1 MAKKRS
7 AKKKSA
13 GSDFGEFKLVG
24 ELLTEAVRAG
34 ASDVHLGGRPG
45 DQATVRFRKDGA
57 LHEVQRYSA
66 KEHGAMAEQLRAMCH
81 LDPDEHTRPQ
91 DGRIM
96 ATIDGEAVD
105 FRVNLSPC
113 VLGDSITVR
122 VLHHRAV
129 SLNLED
135 YHYSQ
140 PVLDCLG
147 KLTTTPHG
155 LFVLTGPTGTG
166 KTTTLYCVLKRIA
179 AGGHSKVITIEDP
192 VEFVID
198 GVEQSAIRPQ
208 AGATFPSLLRSSLRS
223 DPDVLMVGEIRDN
236 ETAHVIHQAAL
247 TGHLVLT
254 TLHTNFAPEVATRLI
269 NIGVPPFLVSSC
281 LIGTMSQRLVRRLRG
296 DHRQPDPDAHEKLR
310 LLQADERWFGQTF
323 YRPAGDPPD
332 EANGYR
338 GRIPINDVML
348 VDADIRK
355 MITRKADNREFAQ
368 AMRDKGMLTML
379 DDGLTKAAAGE
390 TSLDELLKVGLV
402 GEWFA

>member
-1 MAKKRS
+1 MVKKKS
-7 AKKKSA
+7 GKKKSA
-13 GSDFGEFKLVG
+13 GGDFGEFKLVG
-24 ELLTEAVRAG
+24 ELLSEAVRAG
-34 ASDVHLGGRPG
+34 ASDVHLAGRPG
-45 DQATVRFRKDGA
+45 DQAAVRFRKDGA
-57 LHEVQRYSA
+57 LHEVRRHSA
-66 KEHGAMAEQLRAMCH
+66 KEHAAMAEQLRAMCQ
-81 LDPDEHTRPQ
+81 LDPDEHARPQ

-96 ATIDGEAVD
+96 ATIDGEPVD
-105 FRVNLSPC
+105 FRVNLAPC
-113 VLGDSITVR
+113 VLGDSITLR
-122 VLHHRAV
+122 VLHRRAV
-129 SLNLED
+129 SLDITD

-147 KLTTTPHG
+147 KLTTTPRG

-166 KTTTLYCVLKRIA
+166 KTTTLYCVLKQIA
-179 AGGHSKVITIEDP
+179 AGGRCKVVTIEDP

-198 GVEQSAIRPQ
+198 GVEQTAIRPQ
-208 AGATFPSLLRSSLRS
+208 AGATFPAMLRSSLRS

-236 ETAHVIHQAAL
+236 ETAQVIHQAAL

-281 LIGTMSQRLVRRLRG
+281 LIASMSQRLVRRLRD

-310 LLQADERWFGQTF
+310 LLQADDRWFEQTF

-368 AMRDKGMLTML
+368 AMREKGMLTML
-379 DDGLTKAAAGE
+379 DDGLSKAAAGE

-402 GEWFA
+402 AEWFA